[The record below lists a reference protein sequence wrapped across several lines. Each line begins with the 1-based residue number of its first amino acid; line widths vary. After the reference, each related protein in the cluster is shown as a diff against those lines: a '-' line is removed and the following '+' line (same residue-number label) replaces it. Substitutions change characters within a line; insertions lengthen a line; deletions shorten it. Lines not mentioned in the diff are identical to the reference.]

1 MRAGIRGAGS
11 VETTA
16 GEEWVGTAERKKSIP
31 KTTCVKANRTLDAV
45 SDGAFAATRITTC
58 VFVWVICYS
67 HIHRV
72 TAFSA
77 HAAPEAGRFS
87 LLRCGSA
94 FALKTTEPFRFTQF
108 SFDILIALPKNM
120 RHGSRA

>member
-1 MRAGIRGAGS
+1 MGFQEPAILITDVPTFPAN
-11 VETTA
+11 A
-16 GEEWVGTAERKKSIP
+16 AAE
-31 KTTCVKANRTLDAV
+31 
-45 SDGAFAATRITTC
+45 AA
-58 VFVWVICYS
+58 
-67 HIHRV
+67 
-72 TAFSA
+72 
-77 HAAPEAGRFS
+77 RFS